1 MNAVRFLMLLA
12 CATASPFATCAQ
24 PQSEE
29 SLDPGMVNPGYQE
42 KPDWFKNSFLDI
54 REDVNEASETGRRI
68 ILYFY
73 QDGCPYCRKLLHD
86 NLGQR
91 EITNKTRAN
100 FEVVAINMWGDRE
113 VVDFKGADTTEKQ
126 FAIDLKVMFTPT
138 LLMLDEKGQV
148 VLRINGYFP
157 PHKFLAA
164 LDFVGQKLE
173 GQTSFRNYL
182 AKQAPEPATGKLHV
196 QPEYI
201 QPPYRL
207 ADTLKHSGKPLMV
220 LFEQQQCA
228 DCDELHLD
236 IFARAESKHLLK
248 AFEVVLVDMW
258 SKQSVQ
264 TPDGKETT
272 QSQWARELQV
282 NYVPSMVFFNT
293 NGEEIFRTEA
303 YLKAF
308 HTQSVMDYVASN
320 AYLEQ
325 PEFQRYIGAR
335 AAALEAQGI
344 EVDLMY

>member
-1 MNAVRFLMLLA
+1 MSAVRFLMLLA

-54 REDVNEASETGRRI
+54 REDVNEASETGKRI

-73 QDGCPYCRKLLHD
+73 QDGCPYCKKLLQD

-164 LDFVGQKLE
+164 LDFVGQRLE
-173 GQTSFRNYL
+173 GQSSFRDYL

-236 IFARAESKHLLK
+236 IFARAETKHLLK

-282 NYVPSMVFFNT
+282 NYAPSMVFFNT

-344 EVDLMY
+344 EVDLMH